1 MRSYG
6 SQGETCFPHNFVFLP
21 KTAQL
26 TVTCCYHPQSW
37 QEVIHRGLRAAISPL
52 RQGRGLSYFRRLST
66 GLPLLLLRN
75 PEIQWGPFML
85 PTNRLGTGLSA
96 HSTELGRTLNVHR
109 LAQIQVN
116 YYIKRKTQK
125 IVQNKEIKLGFRT
138 PEPQPQPS
146 L

>member
-1 MRSYG
+1 MAPRAKLAFLI
-6 SQGETCFPHNFVFLP
+6 TLCFSPNCTVDSNVLLP
-21 KTAQL
+21 PSELA
-26 TVTCCYHPQSW
+26 
-37 QEVIHRGLRAAISPL
+37 RGHTQRAAGCHFPTET
-52 RQGRGLSYFRRLST
+52 RQGLSYFRRFST

-109 LAQIQVN
+109 RQLAQIQVN

-125 IVQNKEIKLGFRT
+125 TVQNKEIKLGFRT